1 MDGMPPYQ
9 VLSAQSV
16 PRAISVK
23 SREPASQKYVQ
34 GAHMQSKA
42 RLSAKRV
49 PQAAIVFQE
58 WLHLP
63 FVQRDHSARKEP
75 KNANHAT
82 QVTIVPKAQSSLRSV
97 QSAQQ
102 VLQDQQAASE

>member
-1 MDGMPPYQ
+1 
-9 VLSAQSV
+9 
-16 PRAISVK
+16 
-23 SREPASQKYVQ
+23 
-34 GAHMQSKA
+34 MQSKA

-58 WLHLP
+58 WLYPPCVL
-63 FVQRDHSARKEP
+63 RDRSVKKAP
-75 KNANHAT
+75 KNANHAM
-82 QVTIVPKAQSSLRSV
+82 QVTTVPKAQSSLRSV